1 MTVTYDEVQALKLLS
16 KGSEK
21 GFTAIYNRYAPG
33 VAHFALRL
41 LKSRELAQDVVQE
54 VFSKI
59 WVEHERFAAVDDFES
74 YLFICVR
81 NRASDLLKKRTRE
94 ELSKAEYLAQKKV
107 GENSVDDY
115 MQDRELSTYINQA
128 IDELPTQMK
137 RVYLMMAD
145 ERLSQKDIAAQLNI
159 SPVTVK
165 DHIYSARVFIR
176 KKIEKHIVATAYAGI
191 SALMLTEVLN

>member
-1 MTVTYDEVQALKLLS
+1 MTVTYDEVHALKLLS

-41 LKSRELAQDVVQE
+41 LRSRALAQDLVQE
-54 VFSKI
+54 VFYKI

-81 NRASDLLKKRTRE
+81 NRASDLLKKRGRE
-94 ELSKAEYLAQKKV
+94 EMLKAEYLAQKKV
-107 GENSVDDY
+107 GENSVEDY
-115 MQDRELSTYINQA
+115 MQDKELSEYINKA
-128 IDELPTQMK
+128 IDELPAQMK
-137 RVYLMMAD
+137 RVYRMLTD
-145 ERLSQKDIAAQLNI
+145 ERMSQKDIADQLNI
-159 SPVTVK
+159 SQVTVK

-176 KKIEKHIVATAYAGI
+176 KRIEKHIVATAYTGI
-191 SALMLTEVLN
+191 SSLFFYAA